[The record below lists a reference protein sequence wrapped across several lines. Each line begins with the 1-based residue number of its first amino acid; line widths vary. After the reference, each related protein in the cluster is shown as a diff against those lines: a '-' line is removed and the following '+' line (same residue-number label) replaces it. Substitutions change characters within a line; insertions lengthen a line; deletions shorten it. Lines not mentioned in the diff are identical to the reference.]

1 MAFPDLQKFFTDPAF
16 QSDRDFLNGVIDE
29 RLKHHLTEAEKKK
42 KENEPRSI
50 FDQWFGG
57 APK

>member
-1 MAFPDLQKFFTDPAF
+1 MPFPDLTKFFSDPAF
-16 QSDRDFLNGVIDE
+16 QSDRDFLNGVIDA
-29 RLKHHLTEAEKKK
+29 RLKQHAEEEEKRR

-57 APK
+57 TPK